1 MSKSLLL
8 MLCLVTGLLALACA
22 QTAET
27 NRNAVTP
34 ASATSPVPAGTPST
48 NTNATAGA
56 PIGIAE
62 CDSFLTA
69 YDNCVSNKVPENIR
83 AQYKTAIENWRTQW
97 KRLADNPQTRSTLA
111 AVCKQQMETAR
122 AQVQAFGCTF

>member
-8 MLCLVTGLLALACA
+8 MLCLVTCLLALACA

-34 ASATSPVPAGTPST
+34 TTAPVPAGTPST
-48 NTNATAGA
+48 TTTAAA

-97 KRLADNPQTRSTLA
+97 KRLADNPQSRATLA

>member
-34 ASATSPVPAGTPST
+34 TTAPVAAGTP
-48 NTNATAGA
+48 ATAGA
-56 PIGIAE
+56 QIGIAE

-111 AVCKQQMETAR
+111 DVCKRQMETAR
-122 AQVQAFGCTF
+122 AQVQAFGCTL

>member
-34 ASATSPVPAGTPST
+34 TTAPVAAGTPT
-48 NTNATAGA
+48 TATAAA

-69 YDNCVSNKVPENIR
+69 YDNCASNKVPENIR

-97 KRLADNPQTRSTLA
+97 KRLADNPQTRSTLVD
-111 AVCKQQMETAR
+111 VCKRQMETAR
-122 AQVQAFGCTF
+122 AQVQAFGCTL